1 MWCRIASPGAPWM
14 SCGMTGHSAP
24 DCSGSPTTARWRDRQ
39 AALARA
45 ARHAAGAAVGAEA
58 TGAEYADPRGGGA
71 GGCAQDLETTAE
83 LPATSPSITE
93 HMKAI
98 VAVRSRQRHLPLA
111 RRRQRRHQ
119 VLRTTLRACTNY
131 FRFDPEL
138 GHIAATQ
145 QPTRTRWLGH
155 PWLVDPWQVYS
166 ACMVLTKS
174 TNPNCVA
181 HPLNCKLLLRYRCQS
196 SSSAGRKMQG

>member
-1 MWCRIASPGAPWM
+1 MLLSASCDGSGCSASGRRCRWSRGDGRRICRTAGWWRRWLRAGSENDADIAGDVAD
-14 SCGMTGHSAP
+14 CGRGHESHCR
-24 DCSGSPTTARWRDRQ
+24 CSIPTTAP
-39 AALARA
+39 
-45 ARHAAGAAVGAEA
+45 AVG
-58 TGAEYADPRGGGA
+58 PSSS
-71 GGCAQDLETTAE
+71 TAPPG
-83 LPATSPSITE
+83 PATD
-93 HMKAI
+93 
-98 VAVRSRQRHLPLA
+98 
-111 RRRQRRHQ
+111 
-119 VLRTTLRACTNY
+119 LRACTNY

-155 PWLVDPWQVYS
+155 PWLVDPWHVYS